1 VLEHGEKAS
10 SRRNV
15 FLLTTVL
22 GLQVL
27 LQCDS
32 TQQEDEWF
40 KAIEKAIKDLVS
52 KNFV

>member
-1 VLEHGEKAS
+1 MLG
-10 SRRNV
+10 
-15 FLLTTVL
+15 

-32 TQQEDEWF
+32 AQQEDEWF
-40 KAIEKAIKDLVS
+40 KAIQKAIKDLVS